1 MGKNIWILNHY
12 AKLGSGRHYK
22 FAENLVARGYNV
34 RLFVASSMHNGGE
47 NRINDSTKYI
57 EEAED
62 GVSCTYIKARNYT
75 GNSKQRVLNMIDYAR
90 GLLSVSKK
98 YDNKKPDIIYAS
110 SVHPLTW
117 LAGYRLAKRYNAKFI
132 AETRD
137 LWPETLIAMGQISK
151 NSIPAKI
158 LYALEK
164 FIYKKADRLIFT
176 FPGGKDYVE
185 NIGLDSSKVRYINN
199 GVDLEE
205 FNENKEKCVYND
217 VDLDDESAFKVLYAG
232 SMGQANALRYL
243 VESAKII
250 QDKDIQNIKFI
261 LFGDGYQRQELE
273 QFARDNDL
281 QNIMFKGRVEK
292 KYIPNILSKSNLNA
306 FTGKHI
312 YLYKYGLSLNKMF
325 EYFASGKPIISN
337 IECGYDMLEKYN
349 CGITV
354 QGGSPGAL
362 AEGILKFYNMPK
374 EEYNMHCQNALRA
387 AKDFDFK
394 VLTDELEKT
403 ILELAPGKGEETY
416 ANTTNQLKK
425 TVPNN

>member
-232 SMGQANALRYL
+232 SMGQANALSYL
-243 VESAKII
+243 IKSAKII
-250 QDKDIQNIKFI
+250 QDKGIQNIKFI

-349 CGITV
+349 CGTTV
-354 QGGSPGAL
+354 QGGSPEAL
-362 AEGILKFYNMPK
+362 AEGILKFYNMSK
-374 EEYNMHCQNALRA
+374 DEYNMYCQNALRV

-394 VLTDELEKT
+394 VLTDKLEKT
-403 ILELAPGKGEETY
+403 ILELTPEKRGEITIE
-416 ANTTNQLKK
+416 
-425 TVPNN
+425 